1 MSGSQTSTP
10 VSLVSSMTG
19 FADMTLPSGYRIQ
32 IRSWNHRSLETVF
45 RVPSEWE
52 AIEPSMRKLLTQKL
66 SRGRVDVTV
75 SRSDGSG
82 RRLNSFL
89 EKGVRAYGNLT
100 LLSQHLGLKEE
111 VRLEHI
117 LSVLSTEGF
126 QEIPTL
132 DETAS
137 LDHFSRALDALILS
151 RQREGESLREVL
163 LALLSQ
169 IRGLSGQ
176 IDSRRKSA
184 KKEIR
189 RQFLDRMK
197 SYLKEIEADPGKRF
211 EEEALLYLA
220 KKDNEEEWK
229 RFHIH
234 LAQTEREME
243 KGGLLG
249 RSLDFLAQE
258 MNREL
263 TTFISKEPW
272 PDLFQPA
279 MEIRNILSSFREQV
293 QNLE

>member
-1 MSGSQTSTP
+1 MSRSQP
-10 VSLVSSMTG
+10 APPAVLVSSMTG
-19 FADMTLPSGYRIQ
+19 FADATLPSGYRIQ

-45 RVPSEWE
+45 RIPSEWE
-52 AIEPSMRKLLTQKL
+52 GIEPSMRKLLTQKL
-66 SRGRVDVTV
+66 SRGRLDVTI
-75 SRSDGSG
+75 SRIDGSG

-89 EKGVRAYGNLT
+89 EKGIKAYGNLT
-100 LLSQHLGLKEE
+100 LLSQHLGLKDD

-117 LSVLSTEGF
+117 LSVLSTDGF
-126 QEIPTL
+126 QEAPTL
-132 DETAS
+132 DEAAS
-137 LDHFSRALDALILS
+137 LDHFSRTLDALILS
-151 RQREGESLREVL
+151 RQREGESLRVIL
-163 LALLSQ
+163 LDLLSK
-169 IRGLSGQ
+169 IREISDQMDG
-176 IDSRRKSA
+176 RRKSA

-197 SYLKEIEADPGKRF
+197 SYLKEVESDTGKRF